1 MAGAMTDVSH
11 MKGRAFAHTSRNP
24 WQDMG
29 GGVRRRILAYGDAI
43 MLVHVAFEAGAV
55 GAPHAHPHLQC
66 TLVESGVF
74 DVTIDGVT
82 QRLGAGDSFF
92 VASNLVHG
100 VTAIEAGSLVDSFT
114 PMRAEFIAGPEAR
127 SGPA

>member
-1 MAGAMTDVSH
+1 MTNVPH
-11 MKGRAFAHTSRNP
+11 VNGQAFVRTSLHP
-24 WQDMG
+24 WEEMG
-29 GGVRRRILAYGDAI
+29 GGVRRRIMAYGDAI

-114 PMRAEFIAGPEAR
+114 PMRAEFIAGPEEKT
-127 SGPA
+127 GPA

>member
-1 MAGAMTDVSH
+1 MTPLSH
-11 MKGRAFAHTSRNP
+11 TKGQAFAHTSRNP

-29 GGVRRRILAYGDAI
+29 DGVRRKIMAYGDGV
-43 MLVHVAFEAGAV
+43 MLVHVAFETGAV
-55 GAPHAHPHLQC
+55 GAAHQHPHLQC

-82 QRLGAGDSFF
+82 SRLVAGDSFF

-100 VTAIEAGSLVDSFT
+100 VINIEAGSLVDSFT
-114 PMRAEFIAGPEAR
+114 PMRAEFIAGPEAHV
-127 SGPA
+127 GPA